1 MSLPVPLQI
10 SSQISNECHAF
21 CSNLIL
27 FLSNINHSN
36 PASSIVICDFKGITT
51 KWWSSDNKVFGGCV
65 IHSLTTSAVY
75 TQLRNQPTRV
85 INNSSYCID
94 SIFASHLN
102 VICNSGVE
110 FCLSDKCHHNLI
122 FGELNLYPQ
131 LTRGRCVTTKKL
143 MLIA

>member
-1 MSLPVPLQI
+1 MSLHVPLQI

-110 FCLSDKCHHNLI
+110 LCLSDKCHHNLI

-131 LTRGRCVTTKKL
+131 LTRGRCVTTKKP